1 VHVSFPP
8 FLAFQLS
15 IILRKASEA
24 HPNNLFLL
32 TYSYSCGTANSTL
45 CVYIEKHHHK
55 LYLALA
61 EEQGWRILLPGLVAA
76 AQGEEPVDI

>member
-1 VHVSFPP
+1 VHVNFPP

-15 IILRKASEA
+15 IILRKAFKA
-24 HPNNLFLL
+24 HPNNLFLS
-32 TYSYSCGTANSTL
+32 TYSYSCGTANSNLHTH
-45 CVYIEKHHHK
+45 IEKHHHE

-61 EEQGWRILLPGLVAA
+61 EEQGWRILLPGLVTA